1 MLLTGQILECYGR
14 AAIAKRN
21 AERTQDPASKADF
34 LEIERRW
41 LRIAQGFEVNQ
52 RLTDFTGDAKLSE
65 DLDGVITSWNK
76 GAEQLFGYLAEE
88 VVRRPVTMLFP
99 PGRLH
104 EEYAILQLARKGDR
118 VDNFETV
125 RRHKNGSLIDV
136 SLTISPIKG
145 AGEMIVGALEI
156 ARDITARKRNE
167 ALIVVL
173 AREAEHRAKN
183 LLANLDAMVR
193 LSNSDTADGLKK
205 AISGRVRALAN
216 VHSLFVQSH
225 WEGAELARLV
235 EQELSP
241 YSGGGGTRARI
252 DGPSIMLSPDL
263 AQAMAIALHELATNA
278 AKYGALSVP
287 EGNLRVEWALA
298 ADRRL
303 VLRWTEAGGPPVKPP
318 TRSGFGTNVMET
330 MIRDCMNGEVRLDWR
345 AQGLAC
351 EIAVPV

>member
-99 PGRLH
+99 PERLH

-145 AGEMIVGALEI
+145 AGELIVGALEI
-156 ARDITARKRNE
+156 ARDITARKRM
-167 ALIVVL
+167 
-173 AREAEHRAKN
+173 R
-183 LLANLDAMVR
+183 
-193 LSNSDTADGLKK
+193 
-205 AISGRVRALAN
+205 
-216 VHSLFVQSH
+216 
-225 WEGAELARLV
+225 
-235 EQELSP
+235 P
-241 YSGGGGTRARI
+241 
-252 DGPSIMLSPDL
+252 
-263 AQAMAIALHELATNA
+263 
-278 AKYGALSVP
+278 
-287 EGNLRVEWALA
+287 
-298 ADRRL
+298 
-303 VLRWTEAGGPPVKPP
+303 
-318 TRSGFGTNVMET
+318 
-330 MIRDCMNGEVRLDWR
+330 
-345 AQGLAC
+345 
-351 EIAVPV
+351 

>member
-1 MLLTGQILECYGR
+1 MLLTGEILECYGR
-14 AAIAKRN
+14 AAIAKRE
-21 AERTQDPASKADF
+21 AERTSDPVSKADL
-34 LEIERRW
+34 LEMERRW
-41 LRIAQGFEVNQ
+41 LRIARSLELKQ

-88 VVRRPVTMLFP
+88 VVGRPVTMFFP
-99 PGRLH
+99 PERLH
-104 EEYAILQLARKGDR
+104 EEYAILQLVGKDDR

-125 RRHKNGSLIDV
+125 RRHKNGTLVDV

-145 AGEMIVGALEI
+145 AGGMVVGALET

-167 ALIVVL
+167 ALIVIL

-183 LLANLDAMVR
+183 MLANLEAMVR

-241 YSGGGGTRARI
+241 YSGGGGTRTQI

-287 EGNLRVEWALA
+287 EGNVRVEWTLA
-298 ADRRL
+298 ADKHL

-330 MIRDCMNGEVRLDWR
+330 MIRDRMNGEVRLDWR
-345 AQGLAC
+345 AEGLAC
-351 EIAVPV
+351 EIAVSV